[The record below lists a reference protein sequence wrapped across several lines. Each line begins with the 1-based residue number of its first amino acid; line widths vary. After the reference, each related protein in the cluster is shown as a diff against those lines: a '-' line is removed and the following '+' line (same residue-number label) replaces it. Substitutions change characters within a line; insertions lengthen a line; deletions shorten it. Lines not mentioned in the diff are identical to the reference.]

1 MQITTDIYNGDS
13 KEQLKLLP
21 DNSIDLVVTSP
32 PYADQRKNTYGGI
45 HPDQYVK
52 WFLPISEQLLRILK
66 PTGTF
71 ILNIKEKVVDGE
83 RSTYVIEL
91 ILEMRKQGWLWTE
104 EFIWHK
110 KNCYPG
116 KWPNRFRDAWER
128 LLQFNKDRKFNMYQE
143 EVMVPMG
150 EWVNSRLRNLSE
162 TDKTRDNSRVGS
174 GFGKN
179 ISNWINRD
187 KAYPTNVLH
196 IATECSNKNHS
207 AAFPEGLPEW
217 FIKLFTKEGDT
228 VLDPFMGSGTTLI
241 VANRMRRN
249 SIGVDIVVEYCE
261 IVKKQLRPIELNLF
275 EQGVKYEGSEPE
287 RHITIC

>member
-1 MQITTDIYNGDS
+1 MKVKTD
-13 KEQLKLLP
+13 LKLGDCEKELRNIP
-21 DNSIDLVVTSP
+21 GNSVDLIFTSP

-45 HPDQYVK
+45 HPDKYVE
-52 WFLPISEQLLRILK
+52 WFLPISKQLLRVLK

-71 ILNIKEKVVDGE
+71 ILNIKEKVVNGE
-83 RSTYVIEL
+83 RSTYIIEL

-128 LLQFNKDRKFNMYQE
+128 LLQFNKNKKFHMYQE
-143 EVMVPMG
+143 EVMVPIG
-150 EWVNSRLRNLSE
+150 DWAKTRLKNLSE
-162 TDKTRDNSRVGS
+162 TDKIRDESKVGS

-179 ISNWINRD
+179 ISNWLDRN

-196 IATECSNKNHS
+196 LATECNNKNHS

-217 FIKLFTKEGDT
+217 FIKLFTKEGDI
-228 VLDPFMGSGTTLI
+228 VLDPFMGSGTTNL
-241 VANRMRRN
+241 VAKRMKRN
-249 SIGVDIVVEYCE
+249 SIGIEIAPEYYEMVRSRIEPVELY
-261 IVKKQLRPIELNLF
+261 LF
-275 EQGVKYEGSEPE
+275 EPGAKYEK
-287 RHITIC
+287 T